1 MCIRDSL
8 NPPDAIVGRW
18 SEDDTPRAPREHL
31 RAAFDGTRRE
41 SLSRHLRHYVRPTPW
56 VEKLW
61 RD

>member
-1 MCIRDSL
+1 MTPPAPPRD
-8 NPPDAIVGRW
+8 
-18 SEDDTPRAPREHL
+18 HL

-56 VEKLW
+56 VARLW